1 MIKLTNVTDSMDVN
15 GEIIETVCVTFQK
28 FEGLLSFNVTVPL
41 TLKDV
46 DVPFEEITRK
56 DVVKLARQRVSEFIL
71 EGTETEV
78 IPEPPLDETE
88 VEAPDVPEVDGYI
101 E

>member
-1 MIKLTNVTDSMDVN
+1 MIKLTNVSDSMDIN
-15 GEIIETVCVTFQK
+15 GEVIKTVCVTFQK

-41 TLKDV
+41 TLEDV
-46 DVPFEEITRK
+46 GVSFEEITRK
-56 DVVKLARQRVSEFIL
+56 DVVQLARQRVSELIL

-78 IPEPPLDETE
+78 VLEPPLDETE